1 MIENHLKYW
10 SLKPELA
17 LLLDI
22 VLRKN
27 PRIPEGINWA
37 DFEALLRQHR
47 LQPLL
52 IRGLRG
58 MDTAHYPVLE
68 KYRGM
73 QNKYATESLHRLQ
86 ALAEANGTLAEAGI
100 RMIAMKGPLLA
111 MELYGDPSLRT
122 SRDLDV
128 MVAQKDLDRAEEILL
143 RLGYVPEEN
152 PFHKTP
158 LRRKYYSRIEPEKHR
173 VYNLG
178 DICLELHW
186 RGSFQKED
194 SFDALWERREE
205 QPIFG
210 RKIAIMGTADRY
222 PALIIHAA
230 EHGFHR
236 LRWLLDLYELQKK
249 PSFSWETVYAQLSD
263 QGLGALLL
271 ETMLV
276 MHRLRLPGLED
287 VVFGGIRLTHQAD
300 GLCLALREELCKE
313 GKLALQLTEAVYPMW
328 QSEAVW
334 ADPRHRIY
342 DKLLPTSLIQKSLLQ
357 KFLINFGP
365 SVYDLE
371 LIDLPDWLFWLYFII
386 RPFHWLQRKLTGK

>member
-1 MIENHLKYW
+1 M
-10 SLKPELA
+10 
-17 LLLDI
+17 
-22 VLRKN
+22 
-27 PRIPEGINWA
+27 
-37 DFEALLRQHR
+37 
-47 LQPLL
+47 
-52 IRGLRG
+52 
-58 MDTAHYPVLE
+58 
-68 KYRGM
+68 
-73 QNKYATESLHRLQ
+73 
-86 ALAEANGTLAEAGI
+86 
-100 RMIAMKGPLLA
+100 
-111 MELYGDPSLRT
+111 
-122 SRDLDV
+122 
-128 MVAQKDLDRAEEILL
+128 
-143 RLGYVPEEN
+143 
-152 PFHKTP
+152 
-158 LRRKYYSRIEPEKHR
+158 
-173 VYNLG
+173 
-178 DICLELHW
+178 
-186 RGSFQKED
+186 
-194 SFDALWERREE
+194 
-205 QPIFG
+205 
-210 RKIAIMGTADRY
+210 
-222 PALIIHAA
+222 
-230 EHGFHR
+230 
-236 LRWLLDLYELQKK
+236 DLYELQKK